1 MSTLVS
7 GLNNS
12 VNLRIILLVS
22 NADYGGRIGRQRR
35 LRRYTN
41 TLYSVLVCVSHFVL
55 YIFRLLCLLLRLGNF
70 LYFFMIYIPDLM
82 TAFVFVIFQIP
93 AL

>member
-1 MSTLVS
+1 MSTLVT

-12 VNLRIILLVS
+12 VNLRIILLVN
-22 NADYGGRIGRQRR
+22 NADYGRRIGRQRR
-35 LRRYTN
+35 FRKVHQYF
-41 TLYSVLVCVSHFVL
+41 VHLVCVSHYVL
-55 YIFRLLCLLLRLGNF
+55 YISRLLCLLLRLGNF
-70 LYFFMIYIPDLM
+70 IYFFMIYISDFM

>member
-1 MSTLVS
+1 MSTLVT

-35 LRRYTN
+35 FRRYTN
-41 TLYSVLVCVSHFVL
+41 TLNCTPCLCVT
-55 YIFRLLCLLLRLGNF
+55 LCA
-70 LYFFMIYIPDLM
+70 LYFPPAMP
-82 TAFVFVIFQIP
+82 VIK
-93 AL
+93 AR